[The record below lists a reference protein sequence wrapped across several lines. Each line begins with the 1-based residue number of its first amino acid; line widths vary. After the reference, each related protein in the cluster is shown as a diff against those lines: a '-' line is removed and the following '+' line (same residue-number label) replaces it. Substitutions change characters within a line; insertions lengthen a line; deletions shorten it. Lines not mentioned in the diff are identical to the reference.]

1 MRRREFTRKR
11 IQAGKARDVGGP
23 YMGIEAT

>member
-1 MRRREFTRKR
+1 MRRRELTRNR
-11 IQAGKARDVGGP
+11 IQAGKTRDVGGP